1 MAGIVVVGSL
11 NLDISVRAEHLPRP
25 GETVRAS
32 GLELGPG
39 GKGLNQAL
47 AAARLGASVHMIGCV
62 GADVF
67 AAIPLDA
74 LRDAGVETTRVR
86 VREDEHTGTALI
98 SVDAKTGQN
107 AISVA
112 AGANTRVTPDQV
124 REAEPV
130 FRAARV
136 LLVQLELPLETV
148 ETALDLARRHSLL
161 TVLDPA
167 PFRELPDSVLR
178 KVDVLTPNETEAES
192 LSGVRVSGV
201 ESAAAAGALL
211 QKRTGSDVVVTL
223 GALGCV
229 RVHGSGTVHLPA
241 PQIEP
246 VDTTGAGDAFN
257 GGLAVALAGGA
268 RLAEALRQ
276 AILAGTA
283 ATLRPGAGAAM
294 PAPEDLARLAE
305 ASSAS

>member
-1 MAGIVVVGSL
+1 MASVVVVGSL

-47 AAARLGASVHMIGCV
+47 AAARLGGSVYMVGCV
-62 GADVF
+62 GADAF

-74 LRDAGVETTRVR
+74 LREAGIGTARVSAL
-86 VREDEHTGTALI
+86 EDEHTGTALI
-98 SVDAKTGQN
+98 SVDAETGQN
-107 AISVA
+107 AIAVA
-112 AGANTRVTPDQV
+112 AGANRRVTPDQV

-130 FRAARV
+130 FRGARV

-148 ETALDLARRHSLL
+148 EAALDVAMRHSLL

-167 PFRELPDSVLR
+167 PFRELPDSILR
-178 KVDVLTPNETEAES
+178 KVNVLTPNETEAES
-192 LSGVRVSGV
+192 LSGVRVADV
-201 ESAAAAGALL
+201 ESGAAAGALL
-211 QKRTGSDVVVTL
+211 QKRTRGDVIVTL

-229 RVHGSGTVHLPA
+229 RVDGSGFEHVPA
-241 PQIEP
+241 PEIEP

-257 GGLAVALAGGA
+257 GGLAVALAEGA
-268 RLAEALRQ
+268 PLAEALRQ

-294 PAPEDLARLAE
+294 PTQEDLTRLAE
-305 ASSAS
+305 ASSGG

>member
-1 MAGIVVVGSL
+1 MGSL
-11 NLDISVRAEHLPRP
+11 NLDISVRAEHLPRA

-47 AAARLGASVHMIGCV
+47 AAARLGGSVHMVGSV
-62 GADVF
+62 GADTF
-67 AAIPLDA
+67 AAILLDA
-74 LRDAGVETTRVR
+74 LRDAGVETTRVS
-86 VREDEHTGTALI
+86 VRDDEHTGTALI
-98 SVDAKTGQN
+98 SVDAETGQN

-112 AGANTRVTPDQV
+112 AGANRRVTPDQV
-124 REAEPV
+124 RDAEPV
-130 FRAARV
+130 FLPARV

-148 ETALDLARRHSLL
+148 ETALELGRRHSLL

-167 PFRELPDSVLR
+167 PFRELPDSILR

-192 LSGVRVSGV
+192 LSGLSVGDV
-201 ESAAAAGALL
+201 ESGAAAGTLL
-211 QKRTGSDVVVTL
+211 QKRTRGDVIVTL
-223 GALGCV
+223 GTLGCV
-229 RVHGSGTVHLPA
+229 RVHGSGFEHLPA
-241 PQIEP
+241 PAVEP

-257 GGLAVALAGGA
+257 GGLAVALAGGVP
-268 RLAEALRQ
+268 LAKALRQ

>member
-1 MAGIVVVGSL
+1 MGEIVVVGSL
-11 NLDISVRAEHLPRP
+11 NLDISVRAESLPRP

-47 AAARLGASVHMIGCV
+47 AAARLGGSVEMVGCV
-62 GADVF
+62 GADAF

-74 LRDAGVETTRVR
+74 LREAGIEAARVS
-86 VREDEHTGTALI
+86 VLQGEHTGTALI
-98 SVDAKTGQN
+98 SVDAETGQN

-112 AGANTRVTPDQV
+112 AGANARVTPDQV

-130 FRAARV
+130 FRAASV
-136 LLVQLELPLETV
+136 LLVQLELPLDTV
-148 ETALDLARRHSLL
+148 ETALDLGRRHSLL
-161 TVLDPA
+161 TLLDPA
-167 PFRELPDSVLR
+167 PFRELPDSILR
-178 KVDVLTPNETEAES
+178 KVDVLTPNETETES
-192 LSGVRVSGV
+192 LCGLRVADV
-201 ESAAAAGALL
+201 ESGAAAGALL
-211 QKRTGSDVVVTL
+211 QKRTRGDVIVTL

-229 RVHGSGTVHLPA
+229 RVHANGFEHLPA
-241 PQIEP
+241 PPVEP

-257 GGLAVALAGGA
+257 GGLAVALARGTPP
-268 RLAEALRQ
+268 LEALRQ

-294 PAPEDLARLAE
+294 PTPEDLARLSE
-305 ASSAS
+305 AASAS